1 MELDS
6 SKKDYNKMMLDIYE
20 RIVEHNKNLRKT
32 YTENEINVINNT
44 QPLSSYSESEDRRV
58 KTLLKATLKKGEQL
72 PEKVLN
78 VSELLK
84 AKKEQEESNPDWY
97 NEWCKLKTLTKRS
110 RIIKYSKE
118 QSVLKSYNKDKGVYI
133 KTLLLCYFENGGY
146 NSETFEYDP
155 ELDIISDIKTLNYV
169 NEMPVINNF
178 DGGQKMI
185 DALSILNN
193 STVKEPK
200 KVKRISKKNLVK
212 SDKVSKNKS
221 EEILKQELD

>member
-32 YTENEINVINNT
+32 DIENEINVINNT

-58 KTLLKATLKKGEQL
+58 KTLLKATLKKGDQL

-84 AKKEQEESNPDWY
+84 AKKEQEESNPDWF

-155 ELDIISDIKTLNYV
+155 ELDIISDIKTLNYI

-185 DALSILNN
+185 DALSVLNN
-193 STVKEPK
+193 STAKEPK

-212 SDKVSKNKS
+212 NDKVSKNKS
-221 EEILKQELD
+221 EEILKQEHD

>member
-32 YTENEINVINNT
+32 DIENEINVINNT

-58 KTLLKATLKKGEQL
+58 KTLLKATLKKGDQL

-185 DALSILNN
+185 DALSVLNN
-193 STVKEPK
+193 STDKEPK

-212 SDKVSKNKS
+212 SDKVSKNKN

>member
-32 YTENEINVINNT
+32 YIENEINVINNT

-155 ELDIISDIKTLNYV
+155 ELDIISNIKTLNYV

-185 DALSILNN
+185 DALSVLNN
-193 STVKEPK
+193 STAKEPK